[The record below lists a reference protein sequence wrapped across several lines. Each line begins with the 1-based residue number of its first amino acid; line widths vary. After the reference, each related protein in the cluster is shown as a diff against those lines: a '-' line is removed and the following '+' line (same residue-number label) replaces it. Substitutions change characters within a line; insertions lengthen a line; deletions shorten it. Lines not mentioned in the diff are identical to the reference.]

1 MHITRS
7 MRTTLLAALLTA
19 SLIPACA
26 LEEQQELAPDELAD
40 ESADDGEAGKGD
52 TADAFTYFEVTPDKR
67 ACSLDSDCGGFFISR
82 VNRATTSCGFR
93 GATPQARCYVRTI
106 MWERTAMPASVAKSY
121 EDRLRA
127 GESILIRGDISPDPA
142 DRGSHLSATEVW
154 VPGSETGVADGVF
167 VLAQDNGIRCITVP
181 CPQVSEMR
189 LNANRSASIDT
200 IDFTASG
207 ADESTIERAAE
218 QLYTGA
224 GVIVSGDRFYPY
236 SGRGKGRRAA
246 QFWTQAPVPLH

>member
-1 MHITRS
+1 
-7 MRTTLLAALLTA
+7 MRTSLVTALLLSV

-26 LEEQQELAPDELAD
+26 MEDQDELAPDELAD
-40 ESADDGEAGKGD
+40 ESDLDGEAGKGD
-52 TADAFTYFEVTPDKR
+52 TADAFTYFQVTPDKR

-93 GATPQARCYVRTI
+93 GATPQARCYVRSI
-106 MWERTAMPASVAKSY
+106 LWSGTAMPASVAKSY

-127 GESILIRGDISPDPA
+127 GESILIRGDILPDPA
-142 DRGSHLSATEVW
+142 DRGSHLAAKEVW
-154 VPGSETGVADGVF
+154 VPGSEVGEATGVF
-167 VLAQDNGIRCITVP
+167 VIAKDNGIRCITAP
-181 CPQVSEMR
+181 CPQVLETR
-189 LNANRSASIDT
+189 LNANRAASIDT

-207 ADESTIERAAE
+207 ASDETIERAAE

-236 SGRGKGRRAA
+236 SGRGKGRRAG
-246 QFWTQAPVPLH
+246 QFWTKAPVPLH

>member
-1 MHITRS
+1 MLRPTLLC
-7 MRTTLLAALLTA
+7 TLLAT
-19 SLIPACA
+19 SLIGACA
-26 LEEQQELAPDELAD
+26 TDDPEVAPDELAG
-40 ESADDGEAGKGD
+40 ESELDGEAGKGD
-52 TADAFTYFEVTPDKR
+52 TADAFTYFQVTPDKR
-67 ACSLDSDCGGFFISR
+67 ACSLDSDCGGFFVNR
-82 VNRATTSCGFR
+82 VNRASTMCGFR

-106 MWERTAMPASVAKSY
+106 KWDGTAMPASVAKSY

-142 DRGSHLSATEVW
+142 DRGAHLAATEVW
-154 VPGSETGVADGVF
+154 VPGSETGEADGVF
-167 VLAQDNGIRCITVP
+167 VLAKDNGIRCITVP
-181 CPQVSEMR
+181 CPQVSEKR
-189 LNANRSASIDT
+189 LNANRAASIDT

-207 ADESTIERAAE
+207 ADETTIERAAE

-246 QFWTQAPVPLH
+246 QFWTQAPVPLR